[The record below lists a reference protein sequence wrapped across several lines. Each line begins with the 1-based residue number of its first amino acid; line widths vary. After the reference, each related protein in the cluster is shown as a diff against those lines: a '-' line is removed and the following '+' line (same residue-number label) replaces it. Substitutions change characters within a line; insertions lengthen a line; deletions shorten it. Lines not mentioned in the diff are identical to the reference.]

1 MFPQYPEFSD
11 RKEAGQRL
19 AQALRHHAAERP
31 LVLGLPRGG
40 VPVAHEV
47 ACGLDADLDLLIVRK
62 LGAPGHEELGLGAV
76 VDGADPQIV
85 LNKDVVAALGVGSDY
100 IEAETHRQLAEIERR
115 RHAYLGKSTPIPVAH
130 RTVILVDDG
139 IATGGTVRAAL
150 RALRKAGADRIVL
163 AVPVAPQDVLEAL
176 SHECDEIVCLASP
189 YPFHAVGAHY
199 ANFDQTSDEDVV
211 RLLARRKAEAPRRAA
226 RQTET

>member
-1 MFPQYPEFSD
+1 M
-11 RKEAGQRL
+11 
-19 AQALRHHAAERP
+19 
-31 LVLGLPRGG
+31 
-40 VPVAHEV
+40 
-47 ACGLDADLDLLIVRK
+47 
-62 LGAPGHEELGLGAV
+62 
-76 VDGADPQIV
+76 
-85 LNKDVVAALGVGSDY
+85 
-100 IEAETHRQLAEIERR
+100 
-115 RHAYLGKSTPIPVAH
+115 
-130 RTVILVDDG
+130 ILVDDG

-163 AVPVAPQDVLEAL
+163 AVPVAPRDVLEAL

-226 RQTET
+226 GQTET